1 MATSINMQEIPRFTY
16 WEIYNS
22 AFKQLE
28 HRFFFLIRTAKWI
41 LTRISD
47 WGVTFKKV
55 FFSFAAKFEWSKNKW
70 QNDIICNTARRSF
83 DKIEFSIV
91 FKFSAFTQFC
101 LVYAHRNKIPIF

>member
-41 LTRISD
+41 LTRFSD
-47 WGVTFKKV
+47 RGVTSKKV
-55 FFSFAAKFEWSKNKW
+55 FFHLQQSLSDQRIN
-70 QNDIICNTARRSF
+70 
-83 DKIEFSIV
+83 DKII
-91 FKFSAFTQFC
+91 
-101 LVYAHRNKIPIF
+101 

>member
-41 LTRISD
+41 LTRFSD

-55 FFSFAAKFEWSKNKW
+55 FFHLQESLSD
-70 QNDIICNTARRSF
+70 QRINDIIRNTARRSF
-83 DKIEFSIV
+83 DKI
-91 FKFSAFTQFC
+91 KFSTVVKFSDFTQFC
-101 LVYAHRNKIPIF
+101 LVYAHRNKIPVF